1 MLKLVKRN
9 IRQYTGPML
18 IAIVTLFLQTMTDLY
33 LPTLNADITN
43 NGMAKGDMEYIIR
56 TGSVMLLIVGIG
68 VVCMIVSSYF
78 SSAAAMGLGK
88 NIREELFCHVETL
101 SKGDIDEI
109 GTASLITRATNDV
122 MQVQNAAMMM
132 LRMMLMA
139 PIMCIGGIIMARR
152 KSPDLSWVII
162 CALPFIAALLIY
174 MLYRGLPLFKSIQ
187 KKIDRVN
194 QVVREYLSGI
204 RVIRAFCKDDY
215 EKKRFQEANT
225 DLMQVSL
232 KVFRMISF
240 MMPAMML
247 IVNATNIAIVWIG
260 GKYMVAG
267 KLQVGDLTAF
277 ITYVALILMSIMM
290 MSMLFIMLP
299 RASAS
304 ADRINEVLNKKPAVS
319 DKEKVQVQHGHTR
332 GSLVFENVT
341 FSYPGAESPVL
352 TNISFET
359 RPGEVTA
366 IIGGTGSGKSTLI
379 NLIPRFYD
387 VTSGS
392 VKIDGVDVRS
402 LGQEELRKKIGLVP
416 QRAFLFSG
424 TIEENVKMGRE
435 NATEEEVLRALE
447 IAQAAEFVNE
457 KEEKE
462 QTIVTQG
469 GTNVSGGQRQRLAIA
484 RAIVRRPE
492 IYIFDDSF
500 SALDYKTDAAL
511 RKALYKVIEDSTVLI
526 IAHRVSTIMNAD
538 RILVLDDGELVGI
551 GTHKELLE
559 SCKVYQEIVYSQHN
573 ESEAG

>member
-1 MLKLVKRN
+1 MFKLVKRN
-9 IRQYTGPML
+9 IRQYAGPML
-18 IAIVTLFLQTMTDLY
+18 ISIVTLFLQTMTDLY
-33 LPTLNADITN
+33 LPTLNAEITN
-43 NGMAKGDMEYIIR
+43 NGMAKGDIEYIIR
-56 TGSVMLLIVGIG
+56 TGSVMLL
-68 VVCMIVSSYF
+68 
-78 SSAAAMGLGK
+78 AAMGLGK

-109 GTASLITRATNDV
+109 GTSSLITRATNDV

-152 KSPDLSWVII
+152 KSPELSWVII

-174 MLYRGLPLFKSIQ
+174 MLRRGLPLFKSIQ

-204 RVIRAFCKDDY
+204 RVIRAFCKDEY
-215 EKKRFQEANT
+215 EKKRFEEANT

-232 KVFRMISF
+232 KVFRMMSF

-247 IVNATNIAIVWIG
+247 IVNATNIAIVWVG

-304 ADRINEVLNKKPAVS
+304 ADRINEVLNRKAAVS
-319 DKEKVQVQHGHTR
+319 DKEDVQVQRGHAR
-332 GSLVFENVT
+332 GSLIFENVT

-392 VKIDGVDVRS
+392 VKIDGVDVRNFA
-402 LGQEELRKKIGLVP
+402 QEELRKKIGLVP
-416 QRAFLFSG
+416 QKAFLFSG
-424 TIEENVKMGRE
+424 TIEENVKFGKE
-435 NATEEEVLRALE
+435 DASKEEVFHALAV
-447 IAQAAEFVNE
+447 AQAVEFVNE

-462 QTIVTQG
+462 QMMITQG

-484 RAIVRRPE
+484 RALVRRPE

-500 SALDYKTDAAL
+500 SALDFKTDAAL
-511 RKALYKVIEDSTVLI
+511 RKALYEEIEDSTVLI
-526 IAHRVSTIMNAD
+526 IAHRVSTVMNAD

-551 GTHKELLE
+551 GTHRELLQ
-559 SCKVYQEIVYSQHN
+559 SCRVYQEIVYSQHN
-573 ESEAG
+573 ESEVG

>member
-9 IRQYTGPML
+9 IRQYSGPML
-18 IAIVTLFLQTMTDLY
+18 IAIVTLFLQTITDLY

-43 NGMAKGDMEYIIR
+43 NGMAKGDIEYIIR
-56 TGSVMLLIVGIG
+56 TGSVMLLIVGVG

-194 QVVREYLSGI
+194 QVIREYLSGI

-232 KVFRMISF
+232 KVFRMMSF

-247 IVNATNIAIVWIG
+247 IVNATNIAIVWVG

-319 DKEKVQVQHGHTR
+319 DKEQVQVQHGNTR

-402 LGQEELRKKIGLVP
+402 FGQEELRKKIGLVP

-435 NATEEEVLRALE
+435 DATEEEVLRALE

>member
-1 MLKLVKRN
+1 MLNLVKRN
-9 IRQYTGPML
+9 IRQYVGPML

-43 NGMAKGDMEYIIR
+43 NGMAKGDISYIVR
-56 TGSVMLLIVGIG
+56 TGGLMLLIVAFG

-78 SSAAAMGLGK
+78 SSMAAMGLGK

-174 MLYRGLPLFKSIQ
+174 MLRKGMPLFKSIQ

-215 EKKRFQEANT
+215 EKKRFEEANT

-232 KVFRMISF
+232 KVFRMMSF

-247 IVNATNIAIVWIG
+247 IVNATNIAIVWVG

-277 ITYVALILMSIMM
+277 ITYVALILMSVMM

-304 ADRINEVLNKKPAVS
+304 AERINEVLNRMPAVS
-319 DKEKVQVQHGHTR
+319 DREDVPVRHGHAR
-332 GSLVFENVT
+332 GSLIFENVT
-341 FSYPGAESPVL
+341 FSYPSAESPVL

-392 VKIDGVDVRS
+392 VKIDGVDVRNFA
-402 LGQEELRKKIGLVP
+402 QEDLRKKIGIVP
-416 QRAFLFSG
+416 QKAFLFSG
-424 TIEENVKMGRE
+424 TIEENVKFGKE
-435 NATEEEVLRALE
+435 DATKEEVLRALE
-447 IAQAAEFVNE
+447 VAQAVEFIDE

-462 QTIVTQG
+462 QTMITQG
-469 GTNVSGGQRQRLAIA
+469 GTNVSGGQRQRIAIA
-484 RAIVRRPE
+484 RALVRKPE

-500 SALDYKTDAAL
+500 SALDFKTDAAL
-511 RKALYKVIEDSTVLI
+511 RKALHEEMGDSTVLI

-538 RILVLDDGELVGI
+538 RILVLDDGELAGI
-551 GTHKELLE
+551 GTHRELLE

-573 ESEAG
+573 ESEVG

>member
-1 MLKLVKRN
+1 MFKLVKRN
-9 IRQYTGPML
+9 IRQYAGPML
-18 IAIVTLFLQTMTDLY
+18 ISIVTLFLQTMTDLY
-33 LPTLNADITN
+33 LPTLNAEITN
-43 NGMAKGDMEYIIR
+43 NGMAKGDIEYIIR
-56 TGSVMLLIVGIG
+56 TGSIMLLIVAFG

-78 SSAAAMGLGK
+78 SSMAAMGLGK

-152 KSPDLSWVII
+152 KSPELSWVII
-162 CALPFIAALLIY
+162 CALPFIAVLLIY
-174 MLYRGLPLFKSIQ
+174 MLSRGLPLFKSIQ

-215 EKKRFQEANT
+215 EKKRFEEANT

-232 KVFRMISF
+232 KVFRMMSF
-240 MMPAMML
+240 LMPAMML
-247 IVNATNIAIVWIG
+247 IVNATNIAIVWVG

-304 ADRINEVLNKKPAVS
+304 ADRINEVLNRKPAVS
-319 DKEKVQVQHGHTR
+319 DREDVRVQRGHAR
-332 GSLVFENVT
+332 GSLIFENVT

-392 VKIDGVDVRS
+392 VKIDGVDVRNFA
-402 LGQEELRKKIGLVP
+402 QEELRKKIGLVP
-416 QRAFLFSG
+416 QKAFLFSG
-424 TIEENVKMGRE
+424 TIEENVKFGKE
-435 NATEEEVLRALE
+435 DATGEEVFHALTV
-447 IAQAAEFVNE
+447 AQAIEFVNE

-462 QTIVTQG
+462 QTMITQG

-484 RAIVRRPE
+484 RALVRRPE

-500 SALDYKTDAAL
+500 SALDFKTDAAL
-511 RKALYKVIEDSTVLI
+511 RKALYEEIEDSTVLI

-538 RILVLDDGELVGI
+538 RILVLDDGELVGT
-551 GTHKELLE
+551 GTHRELLE

-573 ESEAG
+573 ESEVG